1 MRKTTKILL
10 LISEIFSWVA
20 MGTLL
25 IIGIVFTVMGIVFLA
40 IGSDEAMIALGGTYL
55 GLGVLFDMIGG
66 VAIATAVLNRKIR
79 KAYILGG
86 NKADF
91 KRKAIALIVLGAIT
105 NEVAIVPS
113 VFMLIQKEHCYHD

>member
-10 LISEIFSWVA
+10 LISEIFSWIA
-20 MGTLL
+20 MGTFL
-25 IIGIVFTVMGIVFLA
+25 IIGIVFTVMSIVFLA
-40 IGSDEAMIALGGTYL
+40 IGSDEAMIVLGGTYL
-55 GLGVLFDMIGG
+55 GVGVLFDMIEG

-91 KRKAIALIVLGAIT
+91 KRKAITLIVLGAIT